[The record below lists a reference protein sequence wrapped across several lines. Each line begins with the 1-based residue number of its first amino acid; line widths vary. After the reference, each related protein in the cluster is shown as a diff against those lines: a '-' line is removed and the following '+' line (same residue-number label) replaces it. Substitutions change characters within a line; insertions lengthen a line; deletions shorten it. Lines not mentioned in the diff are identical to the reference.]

1 MTDIK
6 QQAAEY
12 LALADAATP
21 GPWYHVQ
28 AFQRVADVRT
38 IHGLVKGQRVDFVDC
53 KPLPVHG
60 PTIIPMEGR
69 ECHVRSNDMAFIAA
83 SHTAANIIRALLA
96 LVGEWEQ
103 KAANWF
109 ASPEAAQQLDGY
121 RELSMRAFEAEAE
134 RDRLQAEIERLQED
148 CAEAYQVVGALAGD
162 RFGDPGVT
170 KALDNLSA
178 AANGEPRPHD
188 DLLPFAP

>member
-1 MTDIK
+1 MTDTK

-83 SHTAANIIRALLA
+83 SHTAANIIRALL
-96 LVGEWEQ
+96 VE
-103 KAANWF
+103 N
-109 ASPEAAQQLDGY
+109 
-121 RELSMRAFEAEAE
+121 
-134 RDRLQAEIERLQED
+134 ERLQED

-162 RFGDPGVT
+162 RFSDPDVT

-188 DLLPFAP
+188 DLLPFAPKPDADRAIGGGA